1 MKQAMKHDRR
11 WLALMLPLLLGA
23 CASGRDD
30 GPALGAAYGG
40 DVQQLL
46 VTPESADELSVKGLG
61 KVKVGRT
68 YLAASGRT
76 CRELNRADGSAL
88 PLRSCQKTS
97 GEWYTTRSISAPG
110 HSRATVPVVPV
121 ASSGETVE
129 RTLKDGESLWTFSS
143 RVTGSP
149 LNWKRIAADND
160 LSDVDKVRPGQVLQV
175 ELSLLKDAP

>member
-1 MKQAMKHDRR
+1 MMQARKQDVR
-11 WLALMLPLLLGA
+11 WLTLMLPLLLGA
-23 CASGRDD
+23 CANGR
-30 GPALGAAYGG
+30 GESPALAAAYGG
-40 DVQQLL
+40 DMQQLL
-46 VTPESADELSVKGLG
+46 VTPESADELSIKGFG
-61 KVKVGRT
+61 TVQVGRT
-68 YLAASGRT
+68 YLAASGRK
-76 CRELNRADGSAL
+76 CRELNSVDGSAL

-110 HSRATVPVVPV
+110 LTRITASAAPVV
-121 ASSGETVE
+121 SSIETVE

-160 LSDVDKVRPGQVLQV
+160 LADVDKVRPGQVLQV